1 MITLSPDK
9 QRRASS
15 FGASTFWRFL
25 ASLHLSAAGQL
36 LQIQRRMRQRAWEA
50 AHVKLR
56 EVTLDTDTTVH
67 TRFGHQMGTRK
78 GYNPK
83 NRGKKSHQP
92 ILTFLAETRED
103 VGGELRNGDRPTC
116 KQIAPHLE

>member
-36 LQIQRRMRQRAWEA
+36 LQIQRRMRQRVWEA
-50 AHVKLR
+50 AHVKLCD
-56 EVTLDTDTTVH
+56 VTLDTDITEH

-78 GYNPK
+78 GYNSK
-83 NRGKKSHQP
+83 NRGKQNHQP
-92 ILTFLAETRED
+92 MLTYLAET
-103 VGGELRNGDRPTC
+103 
-116 KQIAPHLE
+116 Q